1 MRNTLEDFGIGGN
14 PIEHPLD
21 IASQG
26 IDAIVAAL
34 TASRIENT
42 QRLSSELLIRQKIRI
57 HQCAVL
63 SLLNGVMNKRK
74 PY

>member
-14 PIEHPLD
+14 PIEHPPLD

-42 QRLSSELLIRQKIRI
+42 QRLSSELFIRQKIRI
-57 HQCAVL
+57 YQCAVL
-63 SLLNGVMNKRK
+63 SLLNGVMKRT
-74 PY
+74 PF